1 MEPRRVKRA
10 GIIVAL
16 VVGLIVGALFMG
28 VARVSTLFDRGPD
41 AQTIASASL
50 QSVREQARL
59 TPFVARFVTVV
70 TSTESRYGLQ
80 AQKTLI
86 MPGTVRYELDLARMG
101 EQDLDW
107 NAANSPL
114 TVTLPA
120 RSEEHT
126 SELQS
131 LIRTS
136 SAVFC

>member
-59 TPFVARFVTVV
+59 TPFVPRFVTVV
-70 TSTESRYGLQ
+70 TLPETRPGLQ
-80 AQKTLI
+80 APTTLLT
-86 MPGTVRYELDLARMG
+86 PGTGNNDASTPPTG
-101 EQDLDW
+101 
-107 NAANSPL
+107 
-114 TVTLPA
+114 
-120 RSEEHT
+120 
-126 SELQS
+126 
-131 LIRTS
+131 
-136 SAVFC
+136 